1 MNRALRRVS
10 LACLVMFVA
19 LLINVNYLQGF
30 QANSLANEPHN
41 LRTFDQQFQYQR
53 GSITTSDGV
62 TIAASRPVKGIYKFQ
77 RYYPNAEAAAYA
89 PVTGY
94 DSIYSQ
100 TGIEQAENKLLS
112 GTDPTLTVGNLVGL
126 VTGKPQQG
134 ASVQLTLNSK
144 AQLAAY
150 QGLKANGNSGAVV
163 AINPSTG
170 AILAMASYPSY
181 NPNGYTTFNG
191 AALNSYDK
199 KLRGESSQPLLNRAL
214 NETYPPGST
223 FKIVTSSTAFNHLG
237 LTPTSSIYAPTVLT
251 LPETR
256 NTLINNDGEVCGYS
270 GNNHAPVYVA
280 FAQSCNT
287 AFGHLGEQ
295 VGSTALKSEAEKF
308 GLNDS
313 NLSVPMPASP
323 SSFPLVQG
331 GAYTA
336 YSAIGQYDDT
346 VTPLQEA
353 MFSAAIANGGKLM
366 KPYLVQA
373 VKAPD
378 LSTVQSASPSELAQ
392 PDSSKVA
399 GMITTMMKDV
409 VTEPYGTAYAVPGI
423 HGAGLDIAGKTG
435 TAQNGA
441 NDTGLNDAVFTAFAP
456 ASNPT
461 IAVGVVI
468 KGGGYGAAAAAP
480 IAVAVIKAYL
490 SYLGRS

>member
-1 MNRALRRVS
+1 MNRALRRIS

-30 QANSLANEPHN
+30 ESSSLANETGN
-41 LRTFDQQFQYQR
+41 SRSFDQQYQYQR

-62 TIAASRPVKGIYKFQ
+62 TIAASRPVKGIYKYQ
-77 RYYPNAEAAAYA
+77 RYYTDGPVYA

-94 DSIYSQ
+94 DALYGQ

-112 GTDPTLTVGNLVGL
+112 GTDPTLTVGNLIGL

-144 AQLAAY
+144 AQQAAY
-150 QGLKANGNSGAVV
+150 AGLKANGNSGAVV

-181 NPNGYTTFNG
+181 NPNGYATFNG
-191 AALNSYDK
+191 SALNAFDK
-199 KLRGESSQPLLNRAL
+199 KLRAESSQPLLNRAL

-223 FKIVTSSTAFNHLG
+223 FKIVTSSTAFNTGRYNLN
-237 LTPTSSIYAPTVLT
+237 SSIYAPTVLT
-251 LPETR
+251 LPDTK
-256 NTLINNDGEVCGYS
+256 NTLINNDGEACGSS
-270 GNNHAPVYVA
+270 GNNHAPMYVA

-287 AFGHLGEQ
+287 AFGNLGEKL
-295 VGSTALKSEAEKF
+295 GSAALKSEAEKF
-308 GLNDS
+308 GFNNS
-313 NLSVPMPASP
+313 NISVPMRASP
-323 SSFPLVQG
+323 SNFPLVQG

-336 YSAIGQYDDT
+336 YSAIGQYSDT

-366 KPYLVQA
+366 KPYLVQT

-378 LSTVQSASPSELAQ
+378 LSTVQSATPSEFSQ
-392 PDSSKVA
+392 PDSPATAAMVSK
-399 GMITTMMKDV
+399 MMQDV
-409 VTEPYGTAYAVPGI
+409 VNEPYGTANAVPGI
-423 HGAGLDIAGKTG
+423 HGTGLDIAGKTG
-435 TAQNGA
+435 TAQNGN

-490 SYLGRS
+490 DYLGRS

>member
-1 MNRALRRVS
+1 MNRALRRIS

-19 LLINVNYLQGF
+19 LLINVNYVQGF
-30 QANSLANEPHN
+30 KANSLANDPN
-41 LRTFDQQFQYQR
+41 NTRTFDQQFQYQR
-53 GSITTSDGV
+53 GPITTSDGV
-62 TIAASRPVKGIYKFQ
+62 TVAVSRPIKGIYKYQ
-77 RYYPNAEAAAYA
+77 RYYSDGPVYA
-89 PVTGY
+89 PITGY
-94 DSIYSQ
+94 DSMYGQ

-112 GTDPTLTVGNLVGL
+112 GTDPTLTVGNLIGL
-126 VTGKPQQG
+126 VTGKPQTG
-134 ASVQLTLNSK
+134 ASVQLTINSK
-144 AQLAAY
+144 AQQAAY
-150 QGLKANGNSGAVV
+150 AGLKANGNSGAVV

-181 NPNGYTTFNG
+181 NPNEYTTFDG
-191 AALNSYDK
+191 TTLNSNDK
-199 KLRGESSQPLLNRAL
+199 KLRAEASQPLLNRAL

-223 FKIVTSSTAFNHLG
+223 FKIVTSSTAFNTG
-237 LTPTSSIYAPTVLT
+237 RYNPNSSVYAPTVLT
-251 LPETR
+251 LPDTR

-270 GNNHAPVYVA
+270 GNNHAPMYVA

-287 AFGHLGEQ
+287 AFGNLGENL
-295 VGSTALKSEAEKF
+295 GSAALKAEAEKF
-308 GLNDS
+308 GFNNS
-313 NLSVPMPASP
+313 NITVPMLAS
-323 SSFPLVQG
+323 SSNYPLVQG

-366 KPYLVQA
+366 KPYLVQS

-378 LSTVQSASPSELAQ
+378 LSVVQSATPSVLSQ
-392 PDSSKVA
+392 PDSPSTASMVKQ
-399 GMITTMMKDV
+399 MMLDV
-409 VTEPYGTAYAVPGI
+409 VNETYGTAYAVPGI

-435 TAQNGA
+435 TAQNGQ
-441 NDTGLNDAVFTAFAP
+441 NDTGLNDAVFTSFAP
-456 ASNPT
+456 ASNPS

-480 IAVAVIKAYL
+480 IAVDVIKAYL